1 MLNKKSLI
9 IKVPIIWPKMKRTF
23 PENKRFVSR
32 ILLVWKKKSNMM
44 ESTSG
49 DPRGQDTEEALINF
63 SEEELYYVNAGTVEI
78 QRVHLL
84 GNEAKRCWRR
94 TASNTGMISSLK

>member
-1 MLNKKSLI
+1 
-9 IKVPIIWPKMKRTF
+9 MKRTF

-63 SEEELYYVNAGTVEI
+63 SEEELDYVNAGTVEI

>member
-1 MLNKKSLI
+1 
-9 IKVPIIWPKMKRTF
+9 MKRTF

-84 GNEAKRCWRR
+84 GNEAKRYWRR
-94 TASNTGMISSLK
+94 TAPNTGMISSLK

>member
-1 MLNKKSLI
+1 
-9 IKVPIIWPKMKRTF
+9 
-23 PENKRFVSR
+23 
-32 ILLVWKKKSNMM
+32 M

-63 SEEELYYVNAGTVEI
+63 SEEELHYVNAGTVEI
-78 QRVHLL
+78 QRVYLL

-94 TASNTGMISSLK
+94 TASNTGMISSLKWLRRHAFFGHWPQRHRVSDV

>member
-1 MLNKKSLI
+1 
-9 IKVPIIWPKMKRTF
+9 MKRTF

-32 ILLVWKKKSNMM
+32 ILLVWEKKSNMM

-63 SEEELYYVNAGTVEI
+63 SEEELHYVNAGTVEI
-78 QRVHLL
+78 QRVYLL
-84 GNEAKRCWRR
+84 GNEAKRYWRR